1 VRRISGNTI
10 EGTTRSIR
18 NIYWQEWKSIVKRTL
33 KGLLQ
38 TEVIG
43 IMVSNDI
50 ELRMIAAQIT
60 MKASVGAEDLCSRY
74 SSVSRMLG
82 NMFNDVYYILQDV
95 RYRYKYK

>member
-1 VRRISGNTI
+1 
-10 EGTTRSIR
+10 
-18 NIYWQEWKSIVKRTL
+18 
-33 KGLLQ
+33 
-38 TEVIG
+38 
-43 IMVSNDI
+43 MVSNDT

-60 MKASVGAEDLCSRY
+60 TKTSIVTEDLYSRY

>member
-1 VRRISGNTI
+1 MKT
-10 EGTTRSIR
+10 
-18 NIYWQEWKSIVKRTL
+18 
-33 KGLLQ
+33 
-38 TEVIG
+38 
-43 IMVSNDI
+43 NDI

-95 RYRYKYK
+95 RTKRKDQYPNIRMVILLGILMDGLMPHNAV

>member
-1 VRRISGNTI
+1 
-10 EGTTRSIR
+10 
-18 NIYWQEWKSIVKRTL
+18 
-33 KGLLQ
+33 
-38 TEVIG
+38 
-43 IMVSNDI
+43 MVSNDT

-60 MKASVGAEDLCSRY
+60 TKTSIGTEDLYGRY

>member
-1 VRRISGNTI
+1 
-10 EGTTRSIR
+10 
-18 NIYWQEWKSIVKRTL
+18 
-33 KGLLQ
+33 
-38 TEVIG
+38 
-43 IMVSNDI
+43 MVSNDI

-74 SSVSRMLG
+74 SSVSRLLG

>member
-1 VRRISGNTI
+1 
-10 EGTTRSIR
+10 
-18 NIYWQEWKSIVKRTL
+18 
-33 KGLLQ
+33 
-38 TEVIG
+38 
-43 IMVSNDI
+43 MVSNDT

-60 MKASVGAEDLCSRY
+60 TKISIGTEDLYSRY

>member
-1 VRRISGNTI
+1 MKT
-10 EGTTRSIR
+10 
-18 NIYWQEWKSIVKRTL
+18 
-33 KGLLQ
+33 
-38 TEVIG
+38 
-43 IMVSNDI
+43 NDI

-60 MKASVGAEDLCSRY
+60 TKASIGTEDLCSRY

>member
-1 VRRISGNTI
+1 MEHHATCCTFNGFYNTLLWL
-10 EGTTRSIR
+10 
-18 NIYWQEWKSIVKRTL
+18 NIYSCNIQK
-33 KGLLQ
+33 
-38 TEVIG
+38 EVIG

>member
-1 VRRISGNTI
+1 MELNATYCTFNSNYDTLLWFNMY
-10 EGTTRSIR
+10 SC
-18 NIYWQEWKSIVKRTL
+18 NIQK
-33 KGLLQ
+33 
-38 TEVIG
+38 EVIG

>member
-1 VRRISGNTI
+1 MELNATI
-10 EGTTRSIR
+10 CIDNCIYDTLLWFNLYSC
-18 NIYWQEWKSIVKRTL
+18 NIQK
-33 KGLLQ
+33 
-38 TEVIG
+38 EVIG